1 MFKFMKKSSLLILA
15 LSLGFFSCKNE
26 KDNQVETPKE
36 SADNPLMTESSLPYY
51 APDFSKIK
59 NEHFKPAILEG
70 MRQQEEVIKTIVENE
85 EAPTFENTI
94 IALEQSS
101 GLLNRASRVFYA
113 LSSAH
118 TNDDIRSLQEEL
130 APKLSQ
136 HSDAIYLNDEL
147 FNRIK
152 VLHDNVDDLGLD
164 SESERLL
171 DHYYTNFVVS
181 GADLDKQD
189 KDKLKKLNSKEA
201 SLTTKFGRLVLDAM
215 KEGGI
220 NIEDKEA
227 LVGLSDSY
235 LRSIETDNGNGFY
248 IPLVNTTQQ
257 PDLQSLEERA
267 TRQKLFEASYMR
279 TDGGKYDTN
288 AVVKEL
294 AELRAEKA
302 KLLGFETYAAWQLQN
317 TMAKKPEN
325 VRAFFDSFIPAS
337 IAKAQE
343 ESDKIKK
350 MMNDSGQEGEL
361 EPWDWNYYA
370 EKVRKAEFDLDENQ
384 IKPYFEVETVMEEG
398 VLYAAEKLYGITYKK
413 RNDIP
418 VYHEDVAVYELFEED
433 GSELGLFYADYFAR
447 SSKRGGAWMS
457 NFVPQ
462 SRLDGTKP
470 VIYNVCNISKPADG
484 EPALMTFDNVITMFH
499 EFGHALHG
507 FFANQEYRSLSGTSV
522 ARDFVEFPSQF
533 NEHWAT
539 HPDIIKNYAKHY
551 ETGEVIP
558 QELLDKIEAAGTFNQ
573 GYSAVEN
580 LASSNIDYEWHTI
593 TVEDKIENASDF
605 EQTSLSKYKLNDVHA
620 VKPRYR
626 STYFSH
632 IFNGGY
638 AAGYYSYLWTDML
651 NYDAYQWFVENGGLT
666 RENGQR
672 FREMILSRGNTLDY
686 DEMYKAFR
694 GKEPSIEPMLKAKG
708 LK

>member
-1 MFKFMKKSSLLILA
+1 MFIPMKKSSLLILA
-15 LSLGFFSCKNE
+15 TTLGLLSCQNE
-26 KDNQVETPKE
+26 KDNKAEAQEE
-36 SADNPLMTESSLPYY
+36 LAGNPFVTESTLPYN

-59 NEHFKPAILEG
+59 NEHFRPAILEG
-70 MRQQEEVIKTIVENE
+70 MRQQEEAIKAIVENE

-94 IALEQSS
+94 LALEQSNA
-101 GLLNRASRVFYA
+101 LLSRASRVFYA

-118 TNDDIRSLQEEL
+118 SNDEIKNLQEEL
-130 APKLSQ
+130 APKLSE

-147 FNRIK
+147 FERIK
-152 VLHDNVDDLGLD
+152 ELHGKIDELDLD
-164 SESERLL
+164 SESKRLL
-171 DHYYTNFVVS
+171 DYYHNNFVVA
-181 GADLDKQD
+181 GAALSAEDKEE
-189 KDKLKKLNSKEA
+189 LKKLNSKEA
-201 SLTTKFGRLVLDAM
+201 SLTTSFGRLVLDAM
-215 KEGGI
+215 KKGGV
-220 NIEDKEA
+220 EESDKDKLA
-227 LVGLSDSY
+227 GLSDSY
-235 LRSIETDNGNGFY
+235 LRSIETEAGNGWY

-257 PDLQSLEERA
+257 PDLVDLEDRE
-267 TRQKLFEASYMR
+267 TREKLFKASWNR
-279 TDGGKYDTN
+279 TDGGEYDTN
-288 AVVKEL
+288 DIIKEL
-294 AELRAEKA
+294 AHLRAEKA
-302 KLLGFETYAAWQLQN
+302 ALLGFNNYAEWQLQN
-317 TMAKKPEN
+317 TMAKNPEN
-325 VRAFFDSFIPAS
+325 VRTFFDSFIPAS
-337 IAKAQE
+337 VAKAQE
-343 ESDKIKK
+343 ESDKIEK
-350 MMNDSGQEGEL
+350 MMNDSGQEGDL

-370 EKVRKAEFDLDENQ
+370 EKVRKAEFDLDENE
-384 IKPYFEVETVMEEG
+384 IKPYFEVETVMEDG

-413 RNDIP
+413 RDDIP
-418 VYHEDVAVYELFEED
+418 VYHDDVAVYELFEED
-433 GSELGLFYADYFAR
+433 GTELGLFYADYFAR
-447 SSKRGGAWMS
+447 PSKRGGAWMS

-462 SRLDGTKP
+462 SKLDGTKP

-507 FFANQEYRSLSGTSV
+507 FFADQHYRSLSGTSV

-539 HPDIIKNYAKHY
+539 HPEVIKNYAKHY

-573 GYSAVEN
+573 GYSTVEN

-593 TVEDKIENASDF
+593 GVDDKIGDASKF
-605 EQTSLSKYKLNDVHA
+605 EADALNKYNLDAVNA

-672 FREMILSRGNTLDY
+672 FRDMVLSRGNTLDY
-686 DEMYKAFR
+686 DEMYKDFR
-694 GKEPSIEPMLKAKG
+694 GSEPSIDPMLKARG

>member
-1 MFKFMKKSSLLILA
+1 MFIPMKKSSLLILA
-15 LSLGFFSCKNE
+15 TTLGLLSCQNE
-26 KDNQVETPKE
+26 KDNKAEAQEE
-36 SADNPLMTESSLPYY
+36 LAGNPFVTESTLPYN

-59 NEHFKPAILEG
+59 NEHFRPAILEG
-70 MRQQEEVIKTIVENE
+70 MRQQEEAIKAIVENE

-94 IALEQSS
+94 LALEQSNA
-101 GLLNRASRVFYA
+101 LLSRASRVFYA

-118 TNDDIRSLQEEL
+118 SNDEIKNLQEEL
-130 APKLSQ
+130 APKLSE

-147 FNRIK
+147 FERIK
-152 VLHDNVDDLGLD
+152 ELHGKIDELDLD
-164 SESERLL
+164 SESKRLL
-171 DHYYTNFVVS
+171 DYYHNNFVVA
-181 GADLDKQD
+181 GAALSAEDKEE
-189 KDKLKKLNSKEA
+189 LKKLNSKEA
-201 SLTTKFGRLVLDAM
+201 SLTTSFGRLVLDAM
-215 KEGGI
+215 KKGGV
-220 NIEDKEA
+220 EESDKDKLA
-227 LVGLSDSY
+227 GLSDSY
-235 LRSIETDNGNGFY
+235 LRSIETEAGNGWY

-257 PDLQSLEERA
+257 PDLVDLEDRE
-267 TRQKLFEASYMR
+267 TREKLFKASWNR
-279 TDGGKYDTN
+279 TDGGEYDTN
-288 AVVKEL
+288 DIIKEL
-294 AELRAEKA
+294 AHLRAEKA
-302 KLLGFETYAAWQLQN
+302 ALLGFNNYAEWQLQN
-317 TMAKKPEN
+317 TMAKNPEN
-325 VRAFFDSFIPAS
+325 VRTFFDSFIPAS
-337 IAKAQE
+337 VAKAQE
-343 ESDKIKK
+343 ESDKIEK
-350 MMNDSGQEGEL
+350 MMNDSGQEGDL

-370 EKVRKAEFDLDENQ
+370 EKVRKAEFDLDENE
-384 IKPYFEVETVMEEG
+384 IKPYFEVETVMEDG

-413 RNDIP
+413 RDDIP
-418 VYHEDVAVYELFEED
+418 VYHDDVAVYELFEED
-433 GSELGLFYADYFAR
+433 GTELGLFYADYFAR
-447 SSKRGGAWMS
+447 PSKRGGAWMS

-462 SRLDGTKP
+462 SKLDGTKP

-507 FFANQEYRSLSGTSV
+507 FFADQHYRSLSGTSV

-539 HPDIIKNYAKHY
+539 HPEVIKNYAKHY

-573 GYSAVEN
+573 GYSTVEN

-593 TVEDKIENASDF
+593 GVDDKIGDASEF
-605 EQTSLSKYKLNDVHA
+605 EADALNKYNLDAVNA

-672 FREMILSRGNTLDY
+672 FRDMVLSRGNTLDY
-686 DEMYKAFR
+686 DEMYKDFR
-694 GKEPSIEPMLKAKG
+694 GSEPSIDPMLKARG

>member
-1 MFKFMKKSSLLILA
+1 MFKSMKKSSLLILA

-343 ESDKIKK
+343 ESDKIEK